1 MGQRMRPTLSSVG
14 EQVREDV
21 EDCGSSRSH
30 PFGAGRLVS
39 QIAEALHVPPTELY
53 NPPTAVMPGRKTDS
67 DDILEQDCEALLHA
81 YRRILDPDKRQQLLA
96 LVLEV
101 ANQS

>member
-1 MGQRMRPTLSSVG
+1 MGQRMRPTLSSVS

-21 EDCGSSRSH
+21 EDCGSPWSR
-30 PFGAGRLVS
+30 PFGATRLVS
-39 QIAEALHVPPTELY
+39 QIAEALHVPPAELY
-53 NPPTAVMPGRKTDS
+53 NLPTAVMPVHKTDG
-67 DDILEQDCEALLHA
+67 DDILGRDCEALLHV